1 MTTLFLVRHGETTW
15 HAENRY
21 AGSTDVALTELGMAQ
36 AERLARWA
44 EVQPIDAVYASD
56 LSRAV
61 ITATPSAT
69 ALGLPITMDPALR
82 EVDFGRGEGL
92 TSAEMRASFPDETA
106 RFVEHPGTS
115 PLPEGESGVDAAE
128 RAWGAL
134 ERIVAQHP
142 GGTVLVVMHATLMR
156 LILCRALGIPLD
168 CYRTALPA
176 VLNVSITTVSWTAD
190 GTALLGY
197 NVPTIYLNKVFNL
210 DDQLN
215 TVNQDRI
222 TP

>member
-1 MTTLFLVRHGETTW
+1 MTILFLVRHGETTS

-21 AGSTDVALTELGMAQ
+21 AGSTDVALSELGIAQ

-44 EVQPIDAVYASD
+44 EVQPIDAVYTSD

-69 ALGLPITMDPALR
+69 ALGLPINVDAALR
-82 EVDFGRGEGL
+82 EVDFGQGEGL
-92 TSAEMRASFPDETA
+92 TFAEMRVSFPDETA

-115 PLPEGESGVDAAE
+115 PLPGGESGVDATE

-134 ERIVAQHP
+134 ERIVTQHP
-142 GGTVLVVMHATLMR
+142 SGSVLVVMHSTLMR
-156 LILCRALGIPLD
+156 LILCRALGMPPD
-168 CYRTALPA
+168 RYRTALPA

-190 GTALLGY
+190 VIALLGY
-197 NVPTIYLNKVFNL
+197 NVPIAPPRDLQSRPTS
-210 DDQLN
+210 Q
-215 TVNQDRI
+215 
-222 TP
+222 

>member
-1 MTTLFLVRHGETTW
+1 MTTFFLVRHGETTW

-21 AGSTDVALTELGMAQ
+21 AGSSNVALTEVGIAQ

-69 ALGLPITMDPALR
+69 ALGLPISVDPALR

-106 RFVEHPGTS
+106 RFVEHPGIS
-115 PLPEGESGVDAAE
+115 PLPGAESGVDAAE

-134 ERIVAQHP
+134 ERIVAQYP
-142 GGTVLVVMHATLMR
+142 DGTVLVVMHSTLMR
-156 LILCRALGIPLD
+156 LILCRALGMPLD
-168 CYRTALPA
+168 RYRTAFPA
-176 VLNVSITTVSWTAD
+176 VINVGITTVSWTTH
-190 GTALLGY
+190 GTALLSY
-197 NVPTIYLNKVFNL
+197 NVPS
-210 DDQLN
+210 
-215 TVNQDRI
+215 
-222 TP
+222 TPP